1 MTLAIESDMRQRS
14 TTGLRCSLGLWT
26 VTLSGVGVIV
36 GAGIYVLIGAV
47 AGVAGNALWMS
58 FALAGVVAG
67 LTGAS
72 YARFAAMRPL
82 NAPEFQYTRMA
93 FGPRFGF
100 VMGWFTIWADVIA
113 SSVVALGFGG
123 YLEHLSGLPGAYGAL
138 GLVAVMSLLALWGIS
153 QSIWLAVIFTLIE
166 VGGLLFVA
174 SVGVG
179 SWGSVDYLEMP
190 QGVGGIWTGAA
201 LAFFAYLGF
210 DELGNLAEETR
221 DPKKTLPKA
230 LAMAVAIST
239 ALYLIVWISSV
250 SVVGWEALQES
261 DAPLALVVARSWV
274 NEPRAS

>member
-1 MTLAIESDMRQRS
+1 M
-14 TTGLRCSLGLWT
+14 
-26 VTLSGVGVIV
+26 
-36 GAGIYVLIGAV
+36 
-47 AGVAGNALWMS
+47 
-58 FALAGVVAG
+58 
-67 LTGAS
+67 
-72 YARFAAMRPL
+72 
-82 NAPEFQYTRMA
+82 
-93 FGPRFGF
+93 
-100 VMGWFTIWADVIA
+100 
-113 SSVVALGFGG
+113 
-123 YLEHLSGLPGAYGAL
+123 
-138 GLVAVMSLLALWGIS
+138 
-153 QSIWLAVIFTLIE
+153 
-166 VGGLLFVA
+166 
-174 SVGVG
+174 
-179 SWGSVDYLEMP
+179 EMP